1 VPFAPVFESLAI
13 TLTLIAVPAYASF
26 TAFWPY
32 NLQLTLR
39 NYQFELYA
47 GGGWESYYNSLRMA
61 L

>member
-13 TLTLIAVPAYASF
+13 TLTLIAVPAYAQSS
-26 TAFWPY
+26 AD
-32 NLQLTLR
+32 LR
-39 NYQFELYA
+39 KYQFELYA